1 MEDSSYVAI
10 VIGVLVPAVVFL
22 CVVVIVCVRRLRGQ
36 SANPGYAQVQHQ
48 LDEEEIEFKRFIE
61 SQHAGGDEEWGSGM
75 DDIDAFFESSLS
87 LDDTTHESS
96 IDAESLQF
104 DEEERNHLSIL
115 ERFRAQLI
123 TSSQAG
129 DEEKEDNEEDQEATT
144 NPMSMSEPPDETR
157 L

>member
-1 MEDSSYVAI
+1 MAI
-10 VIGVLVPAVVFL
+10 VIGILVPAIVFL
-22 CVVVIVCVRRLRGQ
+22 CVVVVVCVRRLRGQ
-36 SANPGYAQVQHQ
+36 NANPGYAQVQHQ

-61 SQHAGGDEEWGSGM
+61 SQHTGGGDEEWGSGM

-123 TSSQAG
+123 TSSQG
-129 DEEKEDNEEDQEATT
+129 GEDKEDEEATA
-144 NPMSMSEPPDETR
+144 NPLAANEPPDETR